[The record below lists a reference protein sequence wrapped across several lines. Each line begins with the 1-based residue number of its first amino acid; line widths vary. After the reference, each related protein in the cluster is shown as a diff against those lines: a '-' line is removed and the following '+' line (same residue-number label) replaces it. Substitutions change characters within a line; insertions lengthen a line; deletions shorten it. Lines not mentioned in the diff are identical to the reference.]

1 MRKENALNDFLK
13 TTYSSKSPVPYI
25 LSAQI
30 FLFVIIHLCDLLVEV
45 NVLNFPLYDVLLSKL
60 SLPAN
65 ITKFISQPWSLLTFP
80 FLYTGLFKILF
91 DSLWMYWLGHLFL
104 GFLNSRQFLT
114 LFFGAVL
121 IAGPSYLG
129 LAQIPLIA
137 NNPQG
142 FMHTNAFS
150 IAALMCSLLV
160 LSPRMEVRLF
170 LFGNVR
176 FQTIAIVYMAIEFIF
191 LALINKPA
199 AGAFLIAGG
208 WGMLFMEQLKNGRDI
223 SSIFARKSV
232 NKLRVVH
239 TIHKSPIYKSHKA
252 DLPNQEII
260 DEILD
265 KISQYGYESLSSR
278 EKEILFKVS
287 REEQE

>member
-30 FLFVIIHLCDLLVEV
+30 FVCHYT
-45 NVLNFPLYDVLLSKL
+45 PLRSIGGGECPQIFLYMMLLSKL

-65 ITKFISQPWSLLTFP
+65 LTKFISQPWSLLTFP

-160 LSPRMEVRLF
+160 LSPKMEVRLF

-191 LALINKPA
+191 LALINKTLL
-199 AGAFLIAGG
+199 AFLIAGG
-208 WGMLFMEQLKNGRDI
+208 WGCRLW
-223 SSIFARKSV
+223 SS
-232 NKLRVVH
+232 
-239 TIHKSPIYKSHKA
+239 
-252 DLPNQEII
+252 
-260 DEILD
+260 
-265 KISQYGYESLSSR
+265 
-278 EKEILFKVS
+278 
-287 REEQE
+287 